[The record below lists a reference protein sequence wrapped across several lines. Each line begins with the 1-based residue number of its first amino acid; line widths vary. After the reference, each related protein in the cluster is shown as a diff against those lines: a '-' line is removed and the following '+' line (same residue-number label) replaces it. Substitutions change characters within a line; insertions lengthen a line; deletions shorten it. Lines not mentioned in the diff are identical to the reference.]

1 VDPPDLKALKARV
14 SRLELAADKAKAAYE
29 VLSDEAELD
38 DYYPAEQAYLQAE
51 VSVHRAGRKYHEA
64 LGKDK
69 DAPKRWLARERFYK
83 DTLAKSKDE
92 ERKLR
97 SGKYR
102 WDLSEGLVPVEGAPA
117 LVQPPVGRAPAP
129 PAADPPDLKALK
141 ARALSLGRAADKAEA
156 AYRVLSNEAELDDY
170 YPVEQAYLLAEVRVY
185 RAMRKYAAATG
196 GKAAR
201 KAAKHWLAFER
212 SFTHK
217 LAKSKDEERK
227 LRSGKYRWD
236 LSEGLVPVEGAPALV
251 QPPAQQAQRG
261 ADTPPSALFK
271 DAVSPYS
278 QIERD
283 FSETFDPGGDE
294 SFHQMTGIP
303 QYLEMAGALVGA
315 DVAPYPTQTEQAMGR
330 SRRGAFFGLGEAK
343 GGPPGKIFETHYEE
357 ELPGN
362 LAGQTLAF
370 VRQLDP
376 QKQVELYGELSLV
389 LPDKEL
395 DTGKAAKAFSEKE
408 LKLRDRAKKLGR
420 LPEGKAELAKWSE
433 LGSTDVDKE
442 RLDAERLYLKF
453 FKAEQDSARTRRA
466 FVDVTNALTQIYEE
480 DPSGWDEIVETRG
493 RFDSRIGEEYPHAQL
508 ALSRIPRA
516 RGSSQLYLHY
526 SRSPHEAARG
536 LPEAYNALRVSLQS
550 ASPAQ
555 IVQLY
560 RDVGLLMDKEEERA
574 RSLAGGIEASRH
586 QVSIENSYIAD
597 PSPKGYP
604 GEYTMGQQIRTPSS
618 EFSFD
623 LFGPAHSE
631 PFGVE
636 YLKRQQDAAYADL
649 RRLGVLRAL
658 LHALVQSR

>member
-1 VDPPDLKALKARV
+1 MITEEETPGSVHDEVPADLPAHLRGGDPAPVAPAPVPPAPVAPAPPAVDPPDLKALKARV

-38 DYYPAEQAYLQAE
+38 DYYPVEQAYLQAE

-83 DTLAKSKDE
+83 DT
-92 ERKLR
+92 
-97 SGKYR
+97 
-102 WDLSEGLVPVEGAPA
+102 
-117 LVQPPVGRAPAP
+117 
-129 PAADPPDLKALK
+129 
-141 ARALSLGRAADKAEA
+141 
-156 AYRVLSNEAELDDY
+156 
-170 YPVEQAYLLAEVRVY
+170 
-185 RAMRKYAAATG
+185 
-196 GKAAR
+196 
-201 KAAKHWLAFER
+201 
-212 SFTHK
+212 

-376 QKQVELYGELSLV
+376 QKQVELYEELSLV
-389 LPDKEL
+389 LPAKEL

-408 LKLRDRAKKLGR
+408 LKLRDRAKKLGMV
-420 LPEGKAELAKWSE
+420 PEGKAELAKWSE

-604 GEYTMGQQIRTPSS
+604 GEYTMGQQIKRANEESLWPWNRDPVSGVS
-618 EFSFD
+618 LAGDS
-623 LFGPAHSE
+623 
-631 PFGVE
+631 FGVE

-649 RRLGVLRAL
+649 RRLGLVRAL
-658 LHALVQSR
+658 LHAAIQNR